1 MISWTDARTRCQR
14 SRQAVAPGDSVGRR
28 SPLMDPN
35 ECGTPRPVGGE
46 APKGREDAVHGG
58 VFAAALLVGE
68 LESDVVDESQ
78 PEWRKSPGEGDER
91 EDLGEDCRTSKT
103 GGGGGGG
110 GGGEEEEPKRILR
123 SRFTLTLAA

>member
-1 MISWTDARTRCQR
+1 
-14 SRQAVAPGDSVGRR
+14 
-28 SPLMDPN
+28 MDPN

-103 GGGGGGG
+103 GGGGGG
-110 GGGEEEEPKRILR
+110 
-123 SRFTLTLAA
+123 TQAHLAKPLHTDLSCLSCCAADG